1 MALIS
6 IEGRKHQ
13 PKCSICEGEPVETVT
28 TPAWRFTLCRDHV
41 TKFAAR
47 RLADEERALLLQKHQ
62 PAGAAWQPAVCALCM
77 HPADLIFTEQEGTV
91 AFCQPHFIRYVL
103 LALRP
108 NEHSVLS
115 GRLTPDQFLMRL
127 SSKYYFEGMADQ
139 PYFADLDDP
148 AYLVATPLWETS

>member
-6 IEGRKHQ
+6 IEGRKHK
-13 PKCSICEGEPVETVT
+13 PKCAICEGEPVETVT
-28 TPAWRFTLCRDHV
+28 TPAWRLILCSDHV

-47 RLADEERALLLQKHQ
+47 RLTDAERALLLQKKQ
-62 PAGAAWQPAVCALCM
+62 PAGTAWQPAVCALCVG
-77 HPADLIFTEQEGTV
+77 PADLIFTEKEGAF

-115 GRLTPDQFLMRL
+115 GRLTPEQFLTRL
-127 SSKYYFEGMADQ
+127 SSKYYFEGMAEQ
-139 PYFADLDDP
+139 AYFEDLDDP
-148 AYLVATPLWETS
+148 AYAVATPLWET

>member
-6 IEGRKHQ
+6 IEGRKHK
-13 PKCSICEGEPVETVT
+13 PNCAICQGGPAETAT
-28 TPAWRFTLCRDHV
+28 TPAWRLTLCPDHM

-47 RLADEERALLLQKHQ
+47 HLSDEERALLLQNKQ
-62 PAGAAWQPAVCALCM
+62 PAGAAWQSAICALCVD
-77 HPADLIFTEQEGTV
+77 PADLIFTEKDGTF

-115 GRLTPDQFLMRL
+115 GRLTPDQFLTRL
-127 SSKYYFEGMADQ
+127 SSKYYFEGMAEQ
-139 PYFADLDDP
+139 PYFEDLDDR
-148 AYLVATPLWETS
+148 AYAVETPLWET

>member
-6 IEGRKHQ
+6 IEGRKHK
-13 PKCSICEGEPVETVT
+13 PNCAICQGDPAEAVT
-28 TPAWRFTLCRDHV
+28 TPAWRFTLCPDHM

-47 RLADEERALLLQKHQ
+47 RLSDEERALLLQNKQ
-62 PAGAAWQPAVCALCM
+62 PAGAAWQPAICVLCTD
-77 HPADLIFTEQEGTV
+77 PADLIFTEKDGTF

-115 GRLTPDQFLMRL
+115 GRLTPDQFLTRL
-127 SSKYYFEGMADQ
+127 SSKYYFEGMAEQ
-139 PYFADLDDP
+139 PYFEDLDDP
-148 AYLVATPLWETS
+148 AYGVEVPLWET

>member
-6 IEGRKHQ
+6 IEGRKHK
-13 PKCSICEGEPVETVT
+13 PKCAICDGEPVET
-28 TPAWRFTLCRDHV
+28 V

-47 RLADEERALLLQKHQ
+47 RLADAERVLLLQKKQ
-62 PAGAAWQPAVCALCM
+62 PAGAAWQPAFCALCVD
-77 HPADLIFTEQEGTV
+77 PADLIFTEKEGTF

-115 GRLTPDQFLMRL
+115 GRLTPEQFLTRL
-127 SSKYYFEGMADQ
+127 SSKHYFEGMAEQ
-139 PYFADLDDP
+139 AYFEDRDDP
-148 AYLVATPLWETS
+148 AYAVATPLWET

>member
-6 IEGRKHQ
+6 IEGRKHK
-13 PKCSICEGEPVETVT
+13 PKCAICEGDPVETVT
-28 TPAWRFTLCRDHV
+28 TPAWRFTLCPDHV

-47 RLADEERALLLQKHQ
+47 RLSDGERALLVQKNQ
-62 PAGAAWQPAVCALCM
+62 PAGAAWQPAGCALCVN
-77 HPADLIFTEQEGTV
+77 PADLIFMEKEGTF

-115 GRLTPDQFLMRL
+115 GRLTPDQFLTRL
-127 SSKYYFEGMADQ
+127 SSKYYFEGVAEQ
-139 PYFADLDDP
+139 PYFEDLDDP
-148 AYLVATPLWETS
+148 AYSVATSLWES

>member
-6 IEGRKHQ
+6 IEGRKHK
-13 PKCSICEGEPVETVT
+13 PKCAICEGEPVETVT
-28 TPAWRFTLCRDHV
+28 TPALRVILCSDHV

-47 RLADEERALLLQKHQ
+47 RLTDAERALLLQKKQ

-77 HPADLIFTEQEGTV
+77 DPADLIFTEKEGTF

-115 GRLTPDQFLMRL
+115 GRLTPEQFLTRL
-127 SSKYYFEGMADQ
+127 SSKYYFEGKAEQ
-139 PYFADLDDP
+139 AYFEDLDDP
-148 AYLVATPLWETS
+148 AYAVATPLWET

>member
-6 IEGRKHQ
+6 IEGRKHK
-13 PKCSICEGEPVETVT
+13 PKCAICEGEPVEMVT
-28 TPAWRFTLCRDHV
+28 TPLWRVTLCPDHV

-47 RLADEERALLLQKHQ
+47 RLADEERALLLQKKQ
-62 PAGAAWQPAVCALCM
+62 PAGATWQQAVCALCVDQ
-77 HPADLIFTEQEGTV
+77 ADLIFTEREGTF

-115 GRLTPDQFLMRL
+115 GRLTPEQFLTRL
-127 SSKYYFEGMADQ
+127 SSKYYFEGMAEQ
-139 PYFADLDDP
+139 PYFEHLDDP
-148 AYLVATPLWETS
+148 AYDAATPLWETS

>member
-6 IEGRKHQ
+6 IEGRKHK
-13 PKCSICEGEPVETVT
+13 PKCAICDGEPVETVT
-28 TPAWRFTLCRDHV
+28 TSAWRFTLCPDHV

-47 RLADEERALLLQKHQ
+47 RLADAERVLLLQKKQ
-62 PAGAAWQPAVCALCM
+62 PAGAAWQSAFCALCVD
-77 HPADLIFTEQEGTV
+77 PADLIFTEKEGTF

-115 GRLTPDQFLMRL
+115 GRLTPEQFLTRL
-127 SSKYYFEGMADQ
+127 SSKYYFEGMAEQ
-139 PYFADLDDP
+139 AYFEDLDDP
-148 AYLVATPLWETS
+148 AYAVATPLWKT

>member
-6 IEGRKHQ
+6 IEGRKHK
-13 PKCSICEGEPVETVT
+13 PKCAICDGEPVETVT
-28 TPAWRFTLCRDHV
+28 TPACRVTLCPDHV

-47 RLADEERALLLQKHQ
+47 RLADAERVLLLQKKQ
-62 PAGAAWQPAVCALCM
+62 PAGAAWQPAFCALCVD
-77 HPADLIFTEQEGTV
+77 PADLIFTEKEGTF

-115 GRLTPDQFLMRL
+115 GRLTPEQFLTRL
-127 SSKYYFEGMADQ
+127 SSKYYFEGMAEQ
-139 PYFADLDDP
+139 AYFEDLDDP
-148 AYLVATPLWETS
+148 AYAVDTPLWET

>member
-6 IEGRKHQ
+6 IEGRKRK
-13 PKCSICEGEPVETVT
+13 PKCAICEGEPVETVT
-28 TPAWRFTLCRDHV
+28 TPAWRVTLCPDHV

-47 RLADEERALLLQKHQ
+47 RLADAEQALLLQNKQ
-62 PAGAAWQPAVCALCM
+62 PSGACWQPAVCALCVN
-77 HPADLIFTEQEGTV
+77 PADLIFTEKEGTF

-115 GRLTPDQFLMRL
+115 GRLTPEQFLTRL
-127 SSKYYFEGMADQ
+127 SSKYYFEGMAEQ
-139 PYFADLDDP
+139 AYFEDLDDP
-148 AYLVATPLWETS
+148 AYAVATPLWET

>member
-6 IEGRKHQ
+6 IEGRKQ
-13 PKCSICEGEPVETVT
+13 KSKCSICEGEPVEAVT
-28 TPAWRFTLCRDHV
+28 TPAWRFTLCPDHV

-47 RLADEERALLLQKHQ
+47 RLADEERALLLQNHQ
-62 PAGAAWQPAVCALCM
+62 PAGAGWQPAACALCVD
-77 HPADLIFTEQEGTV
+77 PADLIFTEQAGTV

-127 SSKYYFEGMADQ
+127 SSKYYFEGMAEQ
-139 PYFADLDDP
+139 PYFEDLDDP
-148 AYLVATPLWETS
+148 AYSVATPLWETS